1 MSITRP
7 RVYIDENLPH
17 QIAGSLARAFRSAIF
32 SSHKDEK
39 LTGVL
44 DLPLFEQLQDR
55 EFDAIITR
63 DIAQSIT
70 TTERDGLRAAGL
82 HWVGVREPKSAA
94 GLAFHGAILSSVAA
108 TIPTLLAGFASTPR
122 AYFVECE
129 HLKWQ
134 QPIRVEPL

>member
-1 MSITRP
+1 MSVSRP

-17 QIAGSLARAFRSAIF
+17 QIAGALSRAFKVVIF
-32 SSHKDEK
+32 SSHMDEK

-55 EFDAIITR
+55 KFDAIITR
-63 DIAQSIT
+63 DIAQTIT
-70 TTERDGLRAAGL
+70 GVERDGLRDAGL
-82 HWVGVREPKSAA
+82 HWVGVREPKSAS
-94 GLAFHGAILSSVAA
+94 GLDFYSAIVSSIAA
-108 TIPTLLAGFASTPR
+108 SIPTVLAGFKAPPH

-134 QPIRVEPL
+134 QPIRVEAL